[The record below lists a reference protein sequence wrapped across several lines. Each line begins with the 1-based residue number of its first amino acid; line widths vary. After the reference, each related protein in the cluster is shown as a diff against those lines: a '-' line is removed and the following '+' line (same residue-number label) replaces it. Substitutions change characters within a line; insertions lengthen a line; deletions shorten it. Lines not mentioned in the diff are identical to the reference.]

1 MPKLIELFEQETT
14 PFVSMEYF
22 PPKTEAGVE
31 SLYDKLGRVGD
42 MNPLFIDFTWG
53 AGGSTSD
60 LTLQLTLDAKEKF
73 NIVPNMHLT
82 CTNMEMSKID
92 HALSECK
99 KNDIQNLLALRG
111 DPPVGQ
117 EKWTAVDGGLTCAL
131 DLVNYIRKSHGNYFN
146 ITVAGYPEGHP
157 NAIKQVDNYDALS
170 TSEKL
175 RCSKSIDE
183 VSGETCYFVCSDE
196 DYENELDYLKAKVD
210 AGASAIFT
218 QMFFDSNIFIAF
230 YKACREK
237 GINVPIIPG
246 IMCIN
251 SIAGTYRMAKFC
263 KSALP
268 NELIEAMEQ
277 VNQDDSDAVKAF
289 GIEQGIKLSKELLDF
304 GVQGLHYYTL
314 NLEKVVRGIVDGI
327 QPYLQGDMAARSVPS
342 LIAEGSQILVD
353 QNLLKTDIHTTT
365 LNETISKST
374 KIE

>member
-31 SLYDKLGRVGD
+31 SLYDKLGRVHE

-131 DLVNYIRKSHGNYFN
+131 DLVNYIRKSHGDYFN

-289 GIEQGIKLSKELLDF
+289 GIEQGIKVSKELLDF

-353 QNLLKTDIHTTT
+353 QNLLKTDIYTTT

>member
-1 MPKLIELFEQETT
+1 MPKLADLFEQEGV

-31 SLYDKLGRVGD
+31 SLYDKLGRVHE

-73 NIVPNMHLT
+73 NIMPNMHLT